1 MNEPYS
7 ILLQKEKETT
17 ANDSIAKWGIG
28 CCEFPFVLDGGSK
41 DLATRDWPGEDG
53 EDVFIPEELKLKPYD
68 IEVKMT
74 YVGPLAKSYD
84 NLTAFRDYMTG
95 ADGLGASLCIYNSH
109 THIGRRGC
117 HWLENSNPVFNV
129 EESEEVLQFTLK
141 IRVSDPKTRVIAQ
154 FSTDGTEC
162 ALIIPS

>member
-1 MNEPYS
+1 
-7 ILLQKEKETT
+7 
-17 ANDSIAKWGIG
+17 
-28 CCEFPFVLDGGSK
+28 
-41 DLATRDWPGEDG
+41 
-53 EDVFIPEELKLKPYD
+53 
-68 IEVKMT
+68 
-74 YVGPLAKSYD
+74 
-84 NLTAFRDYMTG
+84 MTG